1 MKRVLIIAIV
11 GLAAYAGYHL
21 YPKWFGKPA
30 DLSQLK
36 LSGNIEAHESLVSF
50 KVPGRIVD
58 LPVDEGQTL
67 KAGALIA
74 RLDSEDYRQQVAVDE
89 ANTTVRHSQL
99 TLGLAGTRAQDIEA
113 ARQNILDAQADL
125 EQKKRD
131 FARYEALY
139 QKGEIAA
146 QIRDQA
152 ATAVER
158 AHASLERLQQ
168 VYNELVEGTRQEELE
183 VERANVHQAA
193 ENLAMSHIRLSYTV
207 LRAPFG
213 GVILVRQA
221 ELGEVVTAGTPIIT
235 LADLD
240 HLWVR
245 VYIPETDLGK
255 VHWGQDVDV
264 RTDTYPGKSYHGQI
278 SFISSEAE
286 FTPKSVQ
293 TEKERVTLVYRIKV
307 EVENP
312 NYELKPGMPADAY
325 IRIK

>member
-1 MKRVLIIAIV
+1 MKRALIIAIV
-11 GLAAYAGYHL
+11 GLAVYAGFHF
-21 YPKWFGKPA
+21 YPKWFAKPT

-50 KVPGRIVD
+50 KVPGRIID

-99 TLGLAGTRAQDIEA
+99 DLGLAGTRAQDIEA

-125 EQKKRD
+125 EQKKKD
-131 FARYEALY
+131 FARYDALY

-158 AHASLERLQQ
+158 AQAAVERLQQ
-168 VYNELVEGTRQEELE
+168 VYNELVEGTRREELA
-183 VERANVHQAA
+183 VDRANVHQAV

-307 EVENP
+307 DVENP

-325 IRIK
+325 IRVK